1 MYVIYSTTL
10 PRKYD
15 TKFIAKQKW
24 LQLLSSG
31 QSVGGATT
39 VYSDTLPR
47 WHDTKLITLQKIL
60 QKAHS

>member
-31 QSVGGATT
+31 ASSGGATT
-39 VYSDTLPR
+39 HFSDTLPR
-47 WHDTKLITLQKIL
+47 FHDTKLITLQKIL
-60 QKAHS
+60 QKSQS